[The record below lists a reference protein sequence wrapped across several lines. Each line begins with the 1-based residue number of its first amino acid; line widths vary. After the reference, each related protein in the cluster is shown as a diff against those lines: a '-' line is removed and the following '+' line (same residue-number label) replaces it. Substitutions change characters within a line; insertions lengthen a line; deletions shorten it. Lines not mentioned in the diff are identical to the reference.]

1 MLGNYFYHKIIRKTV
16 TTFGTLFNNIQL
28 KTLDANGKDVMQQK
42 VPLAYGPVQKFLAR
56 LNAAPDLDK
65 KVTITVPRLSFEM
78 TSISYD
84 SSRKV
89 PPIQR
94 NRAVG
99 DGQTTTTKTQYLPV
113 PYNIG
118 FELNVIAKS
127 QDDALQILEQVLPF
141 FQPQFSMTV
150 DLIPEMNEKR
160 DIPIILESID
170 FTDDYEGDY
179 STRRYIYYT
188 LRFSVKTFMY
198 GPVAAND
205 IIRKSIATTL
215 VGDRNTNA
223 RAMEYNVTP
232 KALEDKNND
241 GVINAADD
249 ALLQP
254 DDDFGFN
261 EGITYHGQ

>member
-42 VPLAYGPVQKFLAR
+42 VPLAYGPIQKFLAR

-78 TSISYD
+78 SGISYD
-84 SSRKV
+84 STRKV

-127 QDDALQILEQVLPF
+127 QDDALQILEQILPF

-215 VGDRNTNA
+215 IGDKNTNA

-232 KALEDKNND
+232 KALEDNNND

-249 ALLQP
+249 ALVQP